1 MTEYEKSYAEMLDK
15 KKRLTDK
22 LDKVRGKDLSLEI
35 FYRNAIY
42 GCERKLDNMTIE
54 QAEATL

>member
-1 MTEYEKSYAEMLDK
+1 MTGYEKAYKEMLDK

-22 LDKVRGKDLSLEI
+22 LDKVRGKNLSLEI